1 MRPAALQLPRPRN
14 DGYTI
19 VELVLVIVILAIL
32 GTVAGPRFFD
42 NSAFDERAYYD
53 ELVSAL
59 RYAQKVA
66 IASGCSVRVNV
77 GAASYALAQQVP
89 QAGHC
94 DPADLGFPTP
104 VRLSTGEIMSAS
116 APVGVSTAPAV
127 TLIYS
132 PLGKTNF
139 AANQTLSVGSRTLT
153 IQAESGLV
161 VTP

>member
-1 MRPAALQLPRPRN
+1 MTAPRSCS
-14 DGYTI
+14 DGYTL
-19 VELVLVIVILAIL
+19 VEVVLVIVILAIL

-42 NSAFDERAYYD
+42 NAAFDERAYYD

-66 IASGCSVRVNV
+66 IASGCGVRVDV
-77 GAASYALAQQVP
+77 AATSYALAQQTP

-94 DPADLGFPTP
+94 DPADASFPTP
-104 VRLSTGEIMSAS
+104 VRLSTGEVMSGS
-116 APVGVSTAPAV
+116 APAGISAAPAV

-132 PLGKTNF
+132 PLGRTTM
-139 AANQTLSVGSRTLT
+139 AANQTLSVGSHTLT